1 MELQMYETYPLM
13 SRYDWI
19 KNPIFQTLHGS
30 KEGGDG
36 KKKKKFTYVKTNDR
50 QGYSTIKIWFV
61 SIESK

>member
-50 QGYSTIKIWFV
+50 QGYSTIKI
-61 SIESK
+61 